1 MGWMQGLTLT
11 NIIFALSGIVMT
23 ALCWGSYGAL
33 LHEGQG
39 QLGNERLKPLI
50 CVGLAY
56 LVVGVILPAAY
67 LFTQGQLFTTWTM
80 GGFVWSF
87 AAGTAGTIGA
97 LGISIA
103 MANGGKP
110 QVVMPLVF
118 GGAPLVITII
128 SMTRYKLWGE
138 ASPVFFAGVILVIA
152 GAVTVLL
159 FAPAPKKGPS
169 VNAKQAKT
177 LGAPAIVPGA
187 ETSTDTKT

>member
-1 MGWMQGLTLT
+1 M
-11 NIIFALSGIVMT
+11 
-23 ALCWGSYGAL
+23 
-33 LHEGQG
+33 LHGGQG

-56 LVVGVILPAAY
+56 LVVGVIFPAVY

-80 GGFVWSF
+80 GGFIWSF

-103 MANGGKP
+103 MADGGKP

-118 GGAPLVITII
+118 GGAPLVITAI

-169 VNAKQAKT
+169 VTAKQAKT
-177 LGAPAIVPGA
+177 LGAPAISPTA
-187 ETSTDTKT
+187 ETSKDAKT